1 MAFIAENFG
10 CGITSASARK
20 IFRPLPSYFVPSLV
34 LSKSKRNV
42 GSRLRSVLT
51 GLLPRLIFVEFVVGA
66 TGKDNAEGGIEAA
79 DEVPPEL
86 KSHCA
91 RSPTA
96 TTISTTAMISL
107 FRFSLP
113 IFILKI

>member
-1 MAFIAENFG
+1 MGGGGGGPCGSGGGVGMVFIAENFG

-20 IFRPLPSYFVPSLV
+20 MFRPLPSYFVPSLV
-34 LSKSKRNV
+34 ASKSKRKV

-51 GLLPRLIFVEFVVGA
+51 GLLPRLIFFAVVVEP
-66 TGKDNAEGGIEAA
+66 TGTDNAEVGIDAA

-91 RSPTA
+91 RSP
-96 TTISTTAMISL
+96 
-107 FRFSLP
+107 
-113 IFILKI
+113 